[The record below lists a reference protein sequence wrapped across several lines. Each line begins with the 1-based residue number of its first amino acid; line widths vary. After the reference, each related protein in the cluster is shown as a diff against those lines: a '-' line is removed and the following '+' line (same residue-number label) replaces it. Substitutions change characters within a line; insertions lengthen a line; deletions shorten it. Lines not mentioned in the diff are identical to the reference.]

1 MIYDVIMAGGGVMG
15 CATAYYLLLTDPT
28 LKVAIVEKDPSYVQS
43 STVLSDG
50 NIRVQFNLK
59 ENIQI
64 SLYGLE
70 MLARFSEDMAV
81 DGHKPAISFR
91 QEGNLFLTDEAGRD
105 DALAGMRLQQSLGG
119 QVEWFTSE
127 QVVAR
132 WPFIDPATVAGG
144 TFGSQDGTM
153 DPQAVLQ
160 GYRNKAI
167 DLGATY
173 ITGEVAAVIV
183 ENRQVQGIR
192 LADGSTLQSRY
203 VVNSS
208 GAWGTQLA
216 RTIGVELPMQPVKR
230 HVFIL
235 ETPVQPEHT
244 VPLTVFPSGLYI
256 IHEHERRF
264 MVGKSLPDDLVGFDF
279 TFNRQVF
286 LDGMWEDLAHYIPA
300 FDQVKIVGGWAGLYA
315 VNTLDGNAI
324 LGEWPEIKGFILV
337 NGFSGHGFQQ
347 CCGVGR
353 YLAEII
359 LGREPALDLS
369 IFSPARILRNTPV
382 YENRHRI
389 V

>member
-132 WPFIDPATVAGG
+132 
-144 TFGSQDGTM
+144 
-153 DPQAVLQ
+153 
-160 GYRNKAI
+160 
-167 DLGATY
+167 
-173 ITGEVAAVIV
+173 
-183 ENRQVQGIR
+183 
-192 LADGSTLQSRY
+192 
-203 VVNSS
+203 
-208 GAWGTQLA
+208 
-216 RTIGVELPMQPVKR
+216 
-230 HVFIL
+230 
-235 ETPVQPEHT
+235 
-244 VPLTVFPSGLYI
+244 
-256 IHEHERRF
+256 
-264 MVGKSLPDDLVGFDF
+264 
-279 TFNRQVF
+279 
-286 LDGMWEDLAHYIPA
+286 
-300 FDQVKIVGGWAGLYA
+300 
-315 VNTLDGNAI
+315 
-324 LGEWPEIKGFILV
+324 
-337 NGFSGHGFQQ
+337 
-347 CCGVGR
+347 
-353 YLAEII
+353 
-359 LGREPALDLS
+359 
-369 IFSPARILRNTPV
+369 
-382 YENRHRI
+382 
-389 V
+389 

>member
-1 MIYDVIMAGGGVMG
+1 LSASGVSARRTTFEPLMGVMHVHPPVFDRCPLHLNATQ
-15 CATAYYLLLTDPT
+15 CA
-28 LKVAIVEKDPSYVQS
+28 VSC
-43 STVLSDG
+43 
-50 NIRVQFNLK
+50 
-59 ENIQI
+59 
-64 SLYGLE
+64 
-70 MLARFSEDMAV
+70 
-81 DGHKPAISFR
+81 
-91 QEGNLFLTDEAGRD
+91 
-105 DALAGMRLQQSLGG
+105 
-119 QVEWFTSE
+119 
-127 QVVAR
+127 
-132 WPFIDPATVAGG
+132 
-144 TFGSQDGTM
+144 
-153 DPQAVLQ
+153 VLQ
-160 GYRNKAI
+160 FEEVIRRE
-167 DLGATY
+167 DPET
-173 ITGEVAAVIV
+173 VAAVIV